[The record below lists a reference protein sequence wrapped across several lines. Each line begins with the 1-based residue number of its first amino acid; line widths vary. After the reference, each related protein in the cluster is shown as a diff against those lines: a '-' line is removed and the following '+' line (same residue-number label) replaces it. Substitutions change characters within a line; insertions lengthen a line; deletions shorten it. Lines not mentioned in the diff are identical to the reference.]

1 MYHLRTLIGKLEY
14 DTPSPVL
21 ASLSSLHLLVDILD
35 DDGSFL

>member
-1 MYHLRTLIGKLEY
+1 MYHLRTLIEKWEY

-21 ASLSSLHLLVDILD
+21 ANLSNPHLPVDILD